1 MVYVLLDGVGDLPHP
16 DLDGK
21 TPLEAA
27 STTHMDAL
35 AKNGVMGQ
43 VISVGKGI
51 APESDIA
58 VFNML
63 GYKFQHSDYAGRGV
77 IEAIGIGIDFQDGDL
92 ALRGNFATLDNDGR
106 IIDRRAGRKIERDDA
121 EKISKEIESKIKF
134 SNPNASVVVA
144 PTIGHRIIVRLRDNK
159 PLSSEITNTDPAYT
173 RVDGMGIA
181 KAVSDFMKI
190 EKCIPME
197 QTDDAS
203 NAANLVNEFTEQS
216 LEIMKESN
224 EFSNPNATVVVAPTI
239 GHRIIVRLRD
249 NKPLSSEITNTDPAY
264 TRVDGMG
271 IAKAVSDFMKIEKCI
286 PMEQTDDA
294 SNAANLVNEF
304 TEQSLE
310 IMKESNVNRQRSEK
324 NKKLLNSILLR
335 DAGNKYPNVKPIN
348 ELHAMNF
355 SCIVDMPVEIG
366 ISNILKMKTFNAGG
380 LTDYEEKAKVA
391 AQAMNTENAIYVHLK
406 GPDEFGHDGDAI
418 GKMKNI
424 EEIDKRF
431 FGTLLNNIDVS
442 KIAVM
447 ISADHSTPCINKGH
461 SDDPVPL
468 LISGDMIV
476 NDNSQRFTEEDGKK
490 GTIGLID
497 GANVVK
503 TGIDLFKT

>member
-1 MVYVLLDGVGDLPHP
+1 MTDNDHIKIVYVLLDGVGDLPHP
-16 DLDGK
+16 DLSGK

-27 STTHMDAL
+27 TTKNMNIL
-35 AKNGVMGQ
+35 AKNGAMGQ

-77 IEAIGIGIDFQDGDL
+77 IEAVGIGIDFKDGDL
-92 ALRGNFATLDNDGR
+92 ALRGNFATLDNEGK

-121 EKISKEIESKIKF
+121 EKISKEIENKIKF

-159 PLSSEITNTDPAYT
+159 PLSSEITNTDPAYG

-190 EKCIPME
+190 EKSIPLE
-197 QTDDAS
+197 QTEDAS
-203 NAANLVNEFTEQS
+203 NAANLVNEFTKQA
-216 LEIMKESN
+216 LEIMKKSDVN
-224 EFSNPNATVVVAPTI
+224 K
-239 GHRIIVRLRD
+239 HRSQ
-249 NKPLSSEITNTDPAY
+249 N
-264 TRVDGMG
+264 
-271 IAKAVSDFMKIEKCI
+271 
-286 PMEQTDDA
+286 
-294 SNAANLVNEF
+294 
-304 TEQSLE
+304 
-310 IMKESNVNRQRSEK
+310 

-348 ELHAMNF
+348 ELHSMNF
-355 SCIVDMPVEIG
+355 SCIVDMTVEVG
-366 ISNILKMKTFNAGG
+366 ISNILKMKTFDAGG
-380 LTDYEEKAKVA
+380 LTDYEKKASVA
-391 AQAMNTENAIYVHLK
+391 AQAMKTENAIYVHLK

-418 GKMKNI
+418 GKTENI
-424 EEIDKRF
+424 EEIDQRF
-431 FGTLLNNIDVS
+431 FGTLLDSIDIS
-442 KIAVM
+442 NTAIM
-447 ISADHSTPCINKGH
+447 ISADHSTPCIHKGH

-468 LISGDMIV
+468 LISGDMIT
-476 NDNSQRFTEEDGKK
+476 NDNSQRFTEEEGKN
-490 GTIGLID
+490 GAIGLIE
-497 GANVVK
+497 GAQVVK